1 MRPAVST
8 DRVAYPDVSYEL
20 NDIVSQQ
27 PEPAQV
33 QGVKVKRI
41 GLDDA
46 RLVQAT
52 MASRIEVM
60 THRGPFAAATFGHI
74 PRPENWQSSP
84 AVFHDF
90 HTKEQIRSAGVALRL
105 NQKLDEVLGQV
116 TGQITDPKF
125 ATENVQSLLPRDF
138 KGFQFNADPHTDPIR
153 FIQSR
158 SLHSLDELRTRLSN
172 RGTGVQETSERATA
186 LLQLRTKLN
195 QLGQLAGFIE
205 RSFSDLDS
213 VDLGRLK
220 TPQLC

>member
-33 QGVKVKRI
+33 KGVKVKRI
-41 GLDDA
+41 GMDDA
-46 RLVQAT
+46 RSIQAT
-52 MASRIEVM
+52 RLQSFEPLTV
-60 THRGPFAAATFGHI
+60 RGFHAAAPFGHV
-74 PRPENWQSSP
+74 PRPDNWQSNP
-84 AVFHDF
+84 GVFHDF
-90 HTKEQIRSAGVALRL
+90 HTREQIRSAGVALKL
-105 NQKLDEVLGQV
+105 NTKLDEILNQV
-116 TGQITDPKF
+116 AGQITDPKF
-125 ATENVQSLLPRDF
+125 AAENVQSLLPRDF
-138 KGFQFNADPHTDPIR
+138 KGFQFKAGADQDPVR

-158 SLHSLDELRTRLSN
+158 SLHSLDELRARLSN
-172 RGTGVQETSERATA
+172 RGAGVQETSERATA

-195 QLGQLAGFIE
+195 QLNSLAGFIE
-205 RSFSDLDS
+205 RSFSNLDA

>member
-1 MRPAVST
+1 
-8 DRVAYPDVSYEL
+8 SYEL

-33 QGVKVKRI
+33 RGVKVKRI

-46 RLVQAT
+46 RAVQAT
-52 MASRIEVM
+52 RTGQIEVL
-60 THRGPFAAATFGHI
+60 TRRGPFAAATFGHV
-74 PRPENWQSSP
+74 PRPENWQAAP

-90 HTKEQIRSAGVALRL
+90 HIKEHIRSAGVALKL
-105 NQKLDEVLGQV
+105 NQKLDEILGQV
-116 TGQITDPKF
+116 AGQITDPKF

-138 KGFQFNADPHTDPIR
+138 KGLQFNADSHTDHVR

-158 SLHSLDELRTRLSN
+158 SIHSLDELRARLSN
-172 RGTGVQETSERATA
+172 RGTGVQETAERATA
-186 LLQLRTKLN
+186 LLQLRSKLH